1 MFDERAIVALARAL
15 VALPAQELRLFA
27 LLPQLFRDGEVVQE
41 GAVRLGPALDDAAD
55 EAGRYADAVRAYA
68 PAVIALLRAGI
79 AP

>member
-1 MFDERAIVALARAL
+1 MFDEPAIAALARAL

-41 GAVRLGPALDDAAD
+41 EAVRLGPALDGAAD

-68 PAVIALLRAGI
+68 PAVVAELRAGI